1 MTKSIDIKD
10 LGKIDF
16 KSAYESMKS
25 FIKTDNQKENIWI
38 LQHHPVFTL
47 GTAADPN
54 HILDPGTIPIIS
66 TDRGGEVTYHGPGQI
81 VIYFLLNVR
90 ERKLGPKKLVAD
102 LQKFIQDLLEG
113 YDITSELQANS
124 PGVYTKEKKIA
135 SIGLR
140 ISNGYSYHGISINV
154 DMDLTPFQNINT
166 CGYPGLEVT
175 QIKNFDS
182 KIDMDKVKLVCKKY
196 CKDFF

>member
-1 MTKSIDIKD
+1 M
-10 LGKIDF
+10 
-16 KSAYESMKS
+16 
-25 FIKTDNQKENIWI
+25 
-38 LQHHPVFTL
+38 
-47 GTAADPN
+47 
-54 HILDPGTIPIIS
+54 
-66 TDRGGEVTYHGPGQI
+66 
-81 VIYFLLNVR
+81 LNVR

-124 PGVYTKEKKIA
+124 PGVYAKEKKIA

-154 DMDLTPFQNINT
+154 DMDLIPFQNINP

-182 KIDMDKVKLVCKKY
+182 KIDMEKVKLVCKKY
-196 CKDFF
+196 CKEFF